1 MGVQAPVDCKHV
13 GWIVVDLKKNSSTLD
28 EMTRGWTARVQSNP
42 PRKRVCDALRSG
54 SGDDPPGMDESAKG
68 YVRRGQSLAVRD
80 DQRNNAAYR
89 ASRQQG
95 LLRLLLRSKA
105 GTRVAARAPI
115 TSDLTKTA
123 L

>member
-1 MGVQAPVDCKHV
+1 MQSAVRGDLSRCVAQNLRARPSMGVQAPVDCKHV

-80 DQRNNAAYR
+80 DQKVRR
-89 ASRQQG
+89 PRHKCWQG
-95 LLRLLLRSKA
+95 L
-105 GTRVAARAPI
+105 
-115 TSDLTKTA
+115 TKQST
-123 L
+123 